1 MLRAQDPL
9 SGVPAEAMG
18 LFSIVWKCWVK
29 DLQRIPIMEI
39 NPYIIYLRKYF
50 QDLNIR
56 LLIKQIQDDKALMQN
71 EISAGL
77 GIGKRK

>member
-1 MLRAQDPL
+1 
-9 SGVPAEAMG
+9 
-18 LFSIVWKCWVK
+18 
-29 DLQRIPIMEI
+29 MEI